1 MIFVTDKG
9 RMANNIYQYA
19 HVYAWGRE
27 HGRTTMSMRFA
38 HMYPDFQLAHS
49 SYHNTFFYLVAKVAA
64 RLRLIPTVDFSDGQ
78 TDAKV
83 DAMLHH
89 RHLLVTGWGVRFHQ
103 LFLKY
108 KDDIVRL
115 FDFMPYVRQQVAQTM
130 APAAADSVKL
140 GVHIRRGDYK
150 TWLGGKLYYT
160 DDQYI
165 NVIRQFALLH
175 PGKGIDVY
183 ICSNDPQLNQEY
195 YRQQLPEMRIFFPSG
210 TPAEDLCLLSEC
222 DYLTGALS
230 SFTLVASMY
239 RNIPLYWLNGE
250 EEHLQEGDFR
260 NFDYQTLHFDE
271 YFVALYQ

>member
-1 MIFVTDKG
+1 
-9 RMANNIYQYA
+9 
-19 HVYAWGRE
+19 
-27 HGRTTMSMRFA
+27 
-38 HMYPDFQLAHS
+38 
-49 SYHNTFFYLVAKVAA
+49 
-64 RLRLIPTVDFSDGQ
+64 
-78 TDAKV
+78 
-83 DAMLHH
+83 MLHH

-140 GVHIRRGDYK
+140 GVHVRRGDYK

-195 YRQQLPEMRIFFPSG
+195 YRQQFPEMRLFFPSG

-230 SFTLVASMY
+230 SFTLIASMY

-250 EEHLQEGDFR
+250 EEHLQEDDFR